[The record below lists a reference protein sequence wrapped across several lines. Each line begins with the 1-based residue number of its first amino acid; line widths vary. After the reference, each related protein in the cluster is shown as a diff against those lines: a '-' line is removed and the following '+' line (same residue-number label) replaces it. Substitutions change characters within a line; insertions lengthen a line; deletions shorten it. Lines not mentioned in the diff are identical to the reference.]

1 MYDSYCNNHNFIL
14 CAKHDIDFFPS
25 ILGSCVYEKN
35 TKGKLYIYVTL
46 VPNVFSTNIV
56 FDEEITPLISIIA
69 GFINNLAPRGYC
81 QHYLNNTVDPVE
93 VFEPI
98 ISNCGCDDYF
108 ICRDLSR
115 VPIPH
120 PITHPFQLIC
130 KKNATADCKS
140 SVQTLFQIWIQVPT
154 KDDPICSDAYNWTK
168 IWATSCN

>member
-1 MYDSYCNNHNFIL
+1 MLEI
-14 CAKHDIDFFPS
+14 
-25 ILGSCVYEKN
+25 
-35 TKGKLYIYVTL
+35 
-46 VPNVFSTNIV
+46 FSTNIV

-81 QHYLNNTVDPVE
+81 QQYLNNTVDPVE

-120 PITHPFQLIC
+120 PITHPFQFIC
-130 KKNATADCKS
+130 NKNATADCKS